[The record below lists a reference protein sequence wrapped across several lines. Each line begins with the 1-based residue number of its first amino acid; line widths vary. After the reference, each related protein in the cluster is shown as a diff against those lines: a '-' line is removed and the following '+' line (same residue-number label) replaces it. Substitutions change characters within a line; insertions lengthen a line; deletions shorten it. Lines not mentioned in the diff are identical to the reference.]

1 MPGGHKNATDV
12 LSSLVEAADSAA
24 AAAAAAAAAESP
36 SSIRSAGLQLL
47 PSGTVHLQTA
57 RLLGITLLKIAA
69 LLVAYCAA
77 PCSSLNCPTYL
88 PSTCKYALFLP

>member
-24 AAAAAAAAAESP
+24 AAAVAAESP

-57 RLLGITLLKIAA
+57 RLLGITLLKIAE